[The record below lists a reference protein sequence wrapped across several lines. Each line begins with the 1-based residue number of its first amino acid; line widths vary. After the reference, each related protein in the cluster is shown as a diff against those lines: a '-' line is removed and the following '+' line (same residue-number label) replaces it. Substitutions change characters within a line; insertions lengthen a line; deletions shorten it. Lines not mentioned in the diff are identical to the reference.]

1 MFWFCNEILILIYCL
16 KKILMYFLNWLEL
29 LFRIV
34 LVLLKDFSRGLV
46 FRICFVM
53 RLLSDLLIVVRYCMI
68 NLVVF
73 VFFWFWFFIVFYCFS
88 FLIFVARW
96 RAVFIRRW
104 GGGWSFLFIVWFW
117 FFISW
122 IIFFF

>member
-1 MFWFCNEILILIYCL
+1 
-16 KKILMYFLNWLEL
+16 MYFLNWLEL

-53 RLLSDLLIVVRYCMI
+53 RLLLDLLIVVRYCMI

-73 VFFWFWFFIVFYCFS
+73 VFFDFD
-88 FLIFVARW
+88 FLLKYKNIF
-96 RAVFIRRW
+96 
-104 GGGWSFLFIVWFW
+104 
-117 FFISW
+117 
-122 IIFFF
+122 IIFYYVFGVKKFCYDK